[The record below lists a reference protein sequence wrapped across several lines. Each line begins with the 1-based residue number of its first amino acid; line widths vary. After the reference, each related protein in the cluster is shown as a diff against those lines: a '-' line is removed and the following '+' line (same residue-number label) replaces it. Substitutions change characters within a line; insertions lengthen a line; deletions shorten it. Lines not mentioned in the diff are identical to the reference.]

1 MAATTQPRLV
11 SVDLQENEENRA
23 LIEAI
28 EADNDDLTIRHVPGL
43 VKLQTPGRLVIKRE
57 SVEERLGRTW
67 ETHEFQMAIVT
78 LSGHITEWD
87 EDQIVLSWGHPE
99 RN

>member
-28 EADNDDLTIRHVPGL
+28 EADNDDLTIRHMPGMIRL
-43 VKLQTPGRLVIKRE
+43 TKNGQLVINQS
-57 SVEERLGRTW
+57 SVEARLGRPW
-67 ETHEFQMAIVT
+67 ETHEFQMAIISYFGEFV
-78 LSGHITEWD
+78 EWD
-87 EDQIVLSWGHPE
+87 DDQIVIAWQH
-99 RN
+99 